1 MRDILKGDRN
11 MNKIAIGATAIGAIA
26 IIGLTTGLIVS
37 IIKNK
42 QKNKIIDILNDQ
54 VLDCECEITAIKE
67 TERQC
72 KMLDKMNDAKKL
84 FKGTDGYYHDECNPN
99 QIWKRVK

>member
-11 MNKIAIGATAIGAIA
+11 MNKKMITIEAAALIC
-26 IIGLTTGLIVS
+26 LTTGLIIS

-42 QKNKIIDILNDQ
+42 QKNKIINKLNDQ
-54 VLDCECEITAIKE
+54 VLDCRCEIIAIKE

-72 KMLDKMNDAKKL
+72 KMLDKINDAKKL
-84 FKGTDGYYHDECNPN
+84 FKGTDGYYHEECNPN
-99 QIWKRVK
+99 QRWKRVK

>member
-1 MRDILKGDRN
+1 
-11 MNKIAIGATAIGAIA
+11 MNKTAITIGATAIGTTAV
-26 IIGLTTGLIVS
+26 IGLTTGLVIS

-42 QKNKIIDILNDQ
+42 QKNKIINKLNDQ
-54 VLDCECEITAIKE
+54 VLDCKCEIIAMKE
-67 TERQC
+67 TEHQC

-99 QIWKRVK
+99 QRWKRVK